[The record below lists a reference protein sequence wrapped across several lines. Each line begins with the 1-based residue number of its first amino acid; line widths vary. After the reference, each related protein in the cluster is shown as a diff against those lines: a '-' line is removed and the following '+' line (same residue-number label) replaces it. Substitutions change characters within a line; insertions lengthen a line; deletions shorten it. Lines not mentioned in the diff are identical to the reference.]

1 MSKLTDTQ
9 PANINHLNVVGFE
22 VNIARLPNVEFF
34 CQRVNVPGVILGET
48 VEASPFMNTPLEGD
62 TLTFESLTIGFILDE
77 DMQNYIEIYNWLS
90 ALGFPKSYDQFSAL
104 KRAEKFPSETD
115 SLYSDINI
123 MLLTNKNNPN
133 YQVTFHDIFPTS
145 LGSLNFDAAATTIEP
160 IVVDATFN
168 FRGQFEISKIG

>member
-1 MSKLTDTQ
+1 MANLSVTQ
-9 PANINHLNVVGFE
+9 PANINQLNVVGFE

-48 VEASPFMNTPLEGD
+48 AESSPFMNNPLEGD

-77 DMQNYIEIYNWLS
+77 DMQNYMEIYNWLT
-90 ALGFPKSYDQFSAL
+90 ALGFPKNYEQFAAL
-104 KRAEKFPSETD
+104 KRTEKYPENTD

-133 YQVTFHDIFPTS
+133 SQVTFHDIFPTS
-145 LGSLNFDAAATTIEP
+145 LGALNFDSAATTLEP
-160 IVVDATFN
+160 MVIDATFN

>member
-1 MSKLTDTQ
+1 MSKLTGTQ
-9 PANINHLNVVGFE
+9 PTNLNQLNVVGFE
-22 VNIARLPNVEFF
+22 VNIARLPNTEFF

-90 ALGFPKSYDQFSAL
+90 ALGFPKSYDQFKSL
-104 KRAEKFPSETD
+104 QRAEKFPSEID

-145 LGSLNFDAAATTIEP
+145 LGSLSFDAAATTLEP

-168 FRGQFEISKIG
+168 FRGQFEISKIV